1 MGIDQKVVRVME
13 ELHKNLKDRGMADI
27 SPENLQK
34 ILEDEE
40 LSKAF
45 FLLFMFSLATGQ
57 SFEEIAKSAMEE
69 DDETDK
75 TDKQPNDGALPP
87 RH

>member
-1 MGIDQKVVRVME
+1 ME
-13 ELHKNLKDRGMADI
+13 ELHKKLKDRGMADI

-69 DDETDK
+69 DDET
-75 TDKQPNDGALPP
+75 QILS
-87 RH
+87 

>member
-1 MGIDQKVVRVME
+1 MME
-13 ELHKNLKDRGMADI
+13 ELHKKLKDRGMADI
-27 SPENLQK
+27 SSENLQK

-75 TDKQPNDGALPP
+75 QPNDGALPP

>member
-1 MGIDQKVVRVME
+1 VGIDQKVVRMME
-13 ELHKNLKDRGMADI
+13 ELHKKLKDQGMADI
-27 SPENLQK
+27 SSENLQK

-40 LSKAF
+40 LSKTF

-69 DDETDK
+69 DDEN
-75 TDKQPNDGALPP
+75 DKQPNDGTFSSWY
-87 RH
+87 

>member
-1 MGIDQKVVRVME
+1 
-13 ELHKNLKDRGMADI
+13 MADI

-57 SFEEIAKSAMEE
+57 SFEEIAKSAKEE
-69 DDETDK
+69 DDET
-75 TDKQPNDGALPP
+75 QILS
-87 RH
+87 